1 MQNVHAWCGMYGCTQ
16 SWMSGKVPTILR
28 KKQQNKTNQ
37 KKKGRE
43 GGNNIK
49 VTENT
54 PSEKLQ
60 KHMKL

>member
-1 MQNVHAWCGMYGCTQ
+1 MWNVWVYPILNVRESSYYIKKKTTKQNQ
-16 SWMSGKVPTILR
+16 P
-28 KKQQNKTNQ
+28 